1 MQRGIV
7 IVVVANVVG
16 NEPKTMSIASI
27 NAAKQYTFYC
37 KYPR

>member
-7 IVVVANVVG
+7 IVVANVVG
-16 NEPKTMSIASI
+16 NEPKTMSVTSL
-27 NAAKQYTFYC
+27 NAAKQYKFYC